1 MVTSFSG
8 GRSRREPPTTG
19 KQLVNIITCGC
30 ESSAPF
36 LYILY
41 TKPNSSEADYINNH
55 ILNVFK
61 YIFNIQ
67 LINIKLQSDFLNE

>member
-1 MVTSFSG
+1 MATSFSG

-19 KQLVNIITCGC
+19 KQMVSFIICGC

-36 LYILY
+36 FVNFMH
-41 TKPNSSEADYINNH
+41 KPNSSEADYINNH

-61 YIFNIQ
+61 YVFNIQ
-67 LINIKLQSDFLNE
+67 LIIKL

>member
-1 MVTSFSG
+1 MATSFSG
-8 GRSRREPPTTG
+8 GRSWREPLTTG
-19 KQLVNIITCGC
+19 KQLVNFIGC

-61 YIFNIQ
+61 YVFNTQ
-67 LINIKLQSDFLNE
+67 LIIKL